1 MLFLYTICT
10 IRHINS
16 ITMAIFQSSN
26 PTLSEKIFRRSTEGI
41 ERSDADV
48 MTVRGSIQKFGF
60 LMLLVLAGAAYTW
73 KLYYSFKVPTMMGF
87 LLFGLFG
94 GMICAFVTTFKPR
107 LAKYLSPVYAI
118 LEGFVLGGLSAF
130 INDRMKVKYP
140 NIIMEAVLLTFG
152 VAFAVFL
159 LYNARIIR
167 ATEKFKAVILSSMVG
182 IAIFYGINILL
193 GFFGIHIPFMQFG
206 DNSMIGIVVNLFV
219 VVIAALSLVLNFDQI
234 ETGEKMGAPKYM
246 EWYGAFGLLVTIV
259 WLYLEILRLLS
270 RFSSNRN

>member
-1 MLFLYTICT
+1 MALFE
-10 IRHINS
+10 
-16 ITMAIFQSSN
+16 SSN
-26 PTLSEKIFRRSTEGI
+26 PTLSEKIFRKSIDQTGSGE
-41 ERSDADV
+41 V

-73 KLYYSFKVPTMMGF
+73 KLYYSFKIPTMTGF
-87 LLFGLFG
+87 MLFGMVG
-94 GMICAFVTTFKPR
+94 GLICVFAISFKPNW
-107 LAKYLSPVYAI
+107 AKFLSPAYAV
-118 LEGFVLGGLSAF
+118 LEGFLLGGLSAF
-130 INDRMKVKYP
+130 INEQMKVKYP
-140 NIIMEAVLLTFG
+140 NIIMSAVLLTFG

-167 ATEKFKAVILSSMVG
+167 ATEKFKAVIFSSLVG
-182 IAIFYGINILL
+182 IMIFYVINMLL
-193 GFFGIHIPFMQFG
+193 GFFGVHIGFMQWG
-206 DNSMIGIVVNLFV
+206 DNSLLGIGVNLFV

-270 RFSSNRN
+270 RFSNNRN